1 MEITPF
7 KGVMTVKPTNQPTD
21 QPTGGN
27 EGSKGRYTSNKSW
40 IQKVFNVMTWKV
52 LRITSL
58 NNQIGINFFNHFRD

>member
-40 IQKVFNVMTWKV
+40 IQKVMCND
-52 LRITSL
+52 LESTS
-58 NNQIGINFFNHFRD
+58 NNQS